1 MTKQGRIQR
10 FSPRVEIEWMPMIR
24 MLTVVVFIFCS
35 VQSSEAKDS
44 LSFWKTNSFQKE
56 IREDGRIRLS
66 TEIEV
71 FGEPK
76 TVEVIFT
83 PDVEE
88 FAPIILQNSIR
99 LIPVIARFLG
109 IAPKQGVYTITHLS
123 DKSTAR
129 NEGNTVLIPFNYPDP
144 KKALPIPLL
153 YHEID
158 HWWFGQN
165 PRFISEGVS
174 SFLPLALHHSGQLT
188 LTPDEILEILNWW
201 GFYNP
206 TILKDI
212 PLGDMEF
219 KNLNEEES
227 FSLHYQKTFKIQ
239 YILFQ
244 ELGHDGY
251 LKFLKSIIDYESMS
265 EHFVQSVGVSQ
276 KTEGILN
283 LLNQTKQINW
293 KKILSGWL
301 LTKDYSGVSISE
313 WKDTDL
319 DGLMDVEERYL
330 GTNIKLSDTDKDGLN
345 DGAEVALG
353 TNPLVPDSP
362 NIFENRLEINGP
374 VLDGNASDWD
384 FISKKK
390 VATSLANPKIAGHF
404 DLVMF
409 QYFLVDDILYGFLK
423 TRELPRIDK
432 TTKGFYYFFVDQSTA
447 AKTEGFGFWYA
458 SDARIGWEIRKE
470 GSPEVVYGKVG
481 EGFEFKIKIPKSDPK
496 PKKLIPILRKTEN
509 VGFWRDYIP
518 IEIEK

>member
-1 MTKQGRIQR
+1 MTKQGRIRR
-10 FSPRVEIEWMPMIR
+10 FSQAFRLEWTPMNR
-24 MLTVVVFIFCS
+24 MLVVLVLFFCFLK
-35 VQSSEAKDS
+35 SSEAKDS
-44 LSFWKTNSFQKE
+44 FQKE
-56 IREDGRIRLS
+56 IRKDGRIRLY

-71 FGEPK
+71 LGEPK

-99 LIPVIARFLG
+99 IIPVAARFLG
-109 IAPKQGVYTITHLS
+109 IAPKKDIYTITHLT

-188 LTPDEILEILNWW
+188 LTSDEILEIQNWW

-206 TILKDI
+206 AILKDI
-212 PLGDMEF
+212 PLGDLEI
-219 KNLNEEES
+219 KKLSEEES

-239 YILFQ
+239 FILFQ
-244 ELGHDGY
+244 ELGSEGY
-251 LKFLKSIIDYESMS
+251 LKFLKSILDYESTG
-265 EHFVQSVGVSQ
+265 EHFVQSVEAAQ
-276 KTEGILN
+276 NTEGIIT
-283 LLNQTKQINW
+283 LLNQTKNANW
-293 KKILSGWL
+293 KILLSGWL
-301 LTKDYSGVSISE
+301 LSKGYSGVSISE
-313 WKDTDL
+313 WQDTDR
-319 DGLMDVEERYL
+319 DGLMDVQERYL
-330 GTNIKLSDTDKDGLN
+330 GTKIKLSDTDKDGLN
-345 DGAEVALG
+345 DGAEVEIG
-353 TNPLVPDSP
+353 TNPLVPDSH
-362 NIFENRLEINGP
+362 NTFERLLEKHGP
-374 VLDGNASDWD
+374 VLDGNANDWD
-384 FISKKK
+384 FITKRK
-390 VATSLANPKIAGHF
+390 VVTSVPNPKLDGHF
-404 DLVMF
+404 DLVLF
-409 QYFLVDDILYGFLK
+409 QYILVGDILYGFLK
-423 TRELPRIDK
+423 TRDLPKIDK
-432 TTKGFYYFFVDQSTA
+432 TTKGYYYFFIDQSTA

-470 GSPEVVYGKVG
+470 GLPEVVYGKVG
-481 EGFEFKIKIPKSDPK
+481 EGFEFKIRIPKSDPT

-509 VGFWRDYIP
+509 VGFWKDYIP